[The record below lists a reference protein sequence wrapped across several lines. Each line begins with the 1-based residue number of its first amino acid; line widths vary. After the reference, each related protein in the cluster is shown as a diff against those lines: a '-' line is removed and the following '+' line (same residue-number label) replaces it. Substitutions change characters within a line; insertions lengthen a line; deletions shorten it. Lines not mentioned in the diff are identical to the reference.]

1 MKKKTQLDEVR
12 RLQKIA
18 GLLKE
23 DDIDLSNTPR
33 FRREGEEDMLLAF
46 LDNIQDAAKYE
57 KLGFT
62 VEVDDAANGIYSAE
76 KSVKGYDGLAIL
88 SALEDCKIEGLAP
101 MLIYRGEEYDFEKAL
116 EFADELASRQASH
129 GQIRENDLDLSD
141 TPDFKSRPRTVEE
154 FLEEEDFINWLIDS
168 IHENL
173 DWENTHD
180 LIYNYIIKNKTLE
193 DFKDAWENYQDEVAG
208 GEYGNDF

>member
-23 DDIDLSNTPR
+23 DDIDLSNTPS
-33 FRREGEEDMLLAF
+33 FRQEEGGENRLLAF

-141 TPDFKSRPRTVEE
+141 TPEFKKKPRKDQVEKWY
-154 FLEEEDFINWLIDS
+154 LKTNPYNIN
-168 IHENL
+168 HN
-173 DWENTHD
+173 
-180 LIYNYIIKNKTLE
+180 IYEWTI
-193 DFKDAWENYQDEVAG
+193 F
-208 GEYGNDF
+208 

>member
-23 DDIDLSNTPR
+23 DDIDLSN
-33 FRREGEEDMLLAF
+33 
-46 LDNIQDAAKYE
+46 
-57 KLGFT
+57 
-62 VEVDDAANGIYSAE
+62 
-76 KSVKGYDGLAIL
+76 
-88 SALEDCKIEGLAP
+88 
-101 MLIYRGEEYDFEKAL
+101 
-116 EFADELASRQASH
+116 
-129 GQIRENDLDLSD
+129 

-193 DFKDAWENYQDEVAG
+193 DFQDAWKGYEEELAG
-208 GEYGNDF
+208 Y

>member
-1 MKKKTQLDEVR
+1 MKKTQLDEVR
-12 RLQKIA
+12 QLQKIA

-23 DDIDLSNTPR
+23 DNIDLSNTPR

-46 LDNIQDAAKYE
+46 LDNTQDAAKYE

-62 VEVDDAANGIYSAE
+62 IEVDDAANGIYSAE
-76 KSVKGYDGLAIL
+76 KSVEGYDGLAIL
-88 SALEDCKIEGLAP
+88 SMLEDCKIEGLAP
-101 MLIYRGEEYDFEKAL
+101 MLIYYGKEYSFEEAL
-116 EFADELASRQASH
+116 EFVDKLASQQAAD
-129 GQIRENDLDLSD
+129 GQIREDDLDLSD
-141 TPDFKSRPRTVEE
+141 TPEFKSRPRTVKE

-193 DFKDAWENYQDEVAG
+193 DFQDAWKGYQEELAG
-208 GEYGNDF
+208 Y

>member
-1 MKKKTQLDEVR
+1 MRTLVNEVR
-12 RLQKIA
+12 QLQKIA

-23 DDIDLSNTPR
+23 DDIDLSN
-33 FRREGEEDMLLAF
+33 
-46 LDNIQDAAKYE
+46 
-57 KLGFT
+57 
-62 VEVDDAANGIYSAE
+62 
-76 KSVKGYDGLAIL
+76 
-88 SALEDCKIEGLAP
+88 
-101 MLIYRGEEYDFEKAL
+101 
-116 EFADELASRQASH
+116 
-129 GQIRENDLDLSD
+129 

-173 DWENTHD
+173 DWENTED

-193 DFKDAWENYQDEVAG
+193 DFQDAWENYQDEVAG